1 MSYSD
6 FDLRKVKSVFDLT
19 LVETEDLFGKV
30 KEIDIEDYY
39 IKTPRNNFRIHLN
52 PWQLAIYICLSRV
65 PSTHSRVIK

>member
-52 PWQLAIYICLSRV
+52 PWQLAVRIFYQEFQALT
-65 PSTHSRVIK
+65 PE